1 MESIVYL
8 NSVPSGSYSKSLK
21 LLGLDIP
28 SNRREATKLENTD
41 VEVRTSSPTMRT
53 RLVKRTTSYSDLR
66 TKVYMHKIMPTN
78 ILHTCISIRLI

>member
-8 NSVPSGSYSKSLK
+8 NSVASGSYSKSLK

-66 TKVYMHKIMPTN
+66 TKVYIHKIMPTN
-78 ILHTCISIRLI
+78 I